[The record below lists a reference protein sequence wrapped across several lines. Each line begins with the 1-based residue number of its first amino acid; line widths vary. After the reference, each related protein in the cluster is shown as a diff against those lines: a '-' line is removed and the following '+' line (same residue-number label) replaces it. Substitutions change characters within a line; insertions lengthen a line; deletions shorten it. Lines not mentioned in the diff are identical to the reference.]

1 MCGVSDVAGW
11 AFYGAFGLA
20 GLAAIAW
27 TTILAHRYGQ
37 ERLQLG
43 DTALS
48 FWVLAAFLGLFLGLW
63 LPVGGFLGV
72 RALIRAASRARA

>member
-1 MCGVSDVAGW
+1 
-11 AFYGAFGLA
+11 
-20 GLAAIAW
+20 

-43 DTALS
+43 NTALS

-63 LPVGGFLGV
+63 LPVGGFWG
-72 RALIRAASRARA
+72 

>member
-1 MCGVSDVAGW
+1 MWGVSDAVGW
-11 AFYGAFGLA
+11 AFYLALGLA
-20 GLAAIAW
+20 GLATIAW

-72 RALIRAASRARA
+72 RSLIRAASRARA